1 MKQQQI
7 TITGLVFTLE
17 GRRIGRGSI
26 ITPAGQ
32 NIHQALRENI
42 LQLGRV
48 RYEED
53 APPLPRNRACCA
65 SFDGG
70 GQYWLTLSPDRFLL
84 REVPQLQEERHK
96 A

>member
-1 MKQQQI
+1 MQEQQI

-17 GRRIGRGSI
+17 GRRIGRGSV

-32 NIHQALRENI
+32 DIHRALRENI

-53 APPLPRNRACCA
+53 APLLPSNRACCA
-65 SFDGG
+65 SFDGTG
-70 GQYWLTLSPDRFLL
+70 RYWLTLSPDRFLL
-84 REVPQLQEERHK
+84 REMPQLDRQRHK